1 MNDNLDWALAEGM
14 ARQRADQLV
23 AGLQGRLGLDE
34 DHIVQQMLA
43 SPALQLARITGRHR
57 TARRRPGRSRR
68 SMPPCGTPAC
78 AIGSDWRS
86 TGRLSS
92 RPPRP
97 VAK

>member
-1 MNDNLDWALAEGM
+1 MNDNLDWALAEGL

-43 SPALQLARITGRHR
+43 SPALQLARSIRAAADG
-57 TARRRPGRSRR
+57 RRRPGRSRW

-78 AIGSDWRS
+78 AIG
-86 TGRLSS
+86 
-92 RPPRP
+92 
-97 VAK
+97 